1 MDTDID
7 QVYIHVCGSFGQGV
21 LGMKKSSSINLLNLT
36 IKDLSELISAR
47 EISPVDLIESMLERI
62 AKLNP
67 MLNAFITVLE
77 DSARQDAKNADLL
90 IKEGKYRGPLHG
102 IPVSLK
108 DLIYVKGARSTSGSK
123 ILSNFVPQYD
133 STVVKKLKEA
143 GAIIIGMNNTHE
155 FACGITNINPHYGSS
170 KNPWDIHRMSGGS
183 SGGSAVAVST
193 GMTPVS
199 IGTDTSG
206 SIRVPSSLCGLFGL
220 KPTYGR
226 VSKYGVQELAPSI
239 DHIGPIAKCAW
250 DIAAV
255 LQTIAGYDKLDSST
269 ADVPVPNYTE
279 ILSEKKHRDK
289 KGTNKFKVGI
299 PIEFFFDTIDSKVM
313 NVFEKFV
320 DRLKDCQVST
330 APVHV
335 ELTDKIFDSWRAIR
349 LGESAAVHEQWIK
362 TRRGDYGGNVIVMLE
377 KGMEITAVEYIK
389 AHKMRREIRTAFLNA
404 MKGYDALLV
413 PTTIIPAPLLD
424 QNTVDINGDSI
435 EVYQALSRLTTVFD
449 ITGLPVLNVPAG
461 FVEVEKNKLP
471 IGVQL
476 VGKPFD
482 EETLLRISH
491 VFDEYYRVSEEMIP
505 PLNT

>member
-183 SGGSAVAVST
+183 SGGSAVAVSA
-193 GMTPVS
+193 GMTTVS

-206 SIRVPSSLCGLFGL
+206 SIRVPSSFCGLFGL

-239 DHIGPIAKCAW
+239 DHIGPVARSAW

-255 LQTIAGYDKLDSST
+255 LQTISGYDKLDTST
-269 ADVPVPNYTE
+269 VDLPVPNY
-279 ILSEKKHRDK
+279 IDDLSEKKYKDKDK
-289 KGTNKFKVGI
+289 KGTYKFKVGI
-299 PIEFFFDTIDSKVM
+299 PTEFFFDIID
-313 NVFEKFV
+313 
-320 DRLKDCQVST
+320 
-330 APVHV
+330 
-335 ELTDKIFDSWRAIR
+335 
-349 LGESAAVHEQWIK
+349 
-362 TRRGDYGGNVIVMLE
+362 
-377 KGMEITAVEYIK
+377 
-389 AHKMRREIRTAFLNA
+389 
-404 MKGYDALLV
+404 
-413 PTTIIPAPLLD
+413 
-424 QNTVDINGDSI
+424 
-435 EVYQALSRLTTVFD
+435 
-449 ITGLPVLNVPAG
+449 
-461 FVEVEKNKLP
+461 
-471 IGVQL
+471 
-476 VGKPFD
+476 
-482 EETLLRISH
+482 
-491 VFDEYYRVSEEMIP
+491 
-505 PLNT
+505 